1 MKDTRSEQWEKNS
14 ERFEVRLPH
23 SKKLAFQEACDRQ
36 GDTPSAAVRRSIES
50 YLIRSEV
57 DDFRHA
63 LGGLKRV
70 ALQNWKPTLA
80 AFCIG
85 FPIAYLV
92 ASS

>member
-14 ERFEVRLPH
+14 QRFEVRLPH

-63 LGGLKRV
+63 LRGLKRV